1 MSAQPDG
8 QKAHSPIGAIAQ
20 WFRGWTQKS
29 TASELKCMADEIVER
44 MARDVGVTAPELRTL
59 ARLGPDAA
67 ELLRRRMTALDLDPR
82 EVRRVE
88 PAALQDLQRVCS
100 LCAHRRRCAH
110 DLAQDPG
117 NPAWKDY
124 CPNAETLAALNA
136 EPWATRSE
144 W

>member
-8 QKAHSPIGAIAQ
+8 QKAHTPFDVIAQ
-20 WFRGWTQKS
+20 WFRGWTQKNA
-29 TASELKCMADEIVER
+29 TSELKCMGDEIVER
-44 MARDVGVTAPELRTL
+44 MARDVGVTAPELRAL

-67 ELLRRRMTALDLDPR
+67 ELLRRRMTALDLDQR
-82 EVRRVE
+82 EVRCVE

-100 LCAHRRRCAH
+100 LCSHHRRCAH
-110 DLAQDPG
+110 DLAQDPD

-124 CPNAETLAALNA
+124 CPNAETLAALSA
-136 EPWATRSE
+136 EPWETRSE